1 MHVFLAGG
9 TGLIGS
15 RLVRSLCQR
24 QDTVFVLTRRPE
36 AARAA
41 LGSLCTVVEGDPT
54 RPGPWVEAVD
64 DCDAVVNLTG
74 EDLFKQRW
82 SPAFKEALHDSRV
95 GSTANLVQALAR
107 KPRTVA
113 GHPRV
118 LLNASAVG
126 YYGPCGDEERTEESP
141 PGDDFL
147 ARLCVEWERAAFAA
161 EALGVR
167 VAVVRIGVVLAR
179 EGGALRQLL
188 PAFQAGMG
196 GPTGSG
202 CQWVSWVHP
211 ADLLGILR
219 LALDGAAVRGPLN
232 ATAPNPVTNRAF
244 AEALGR
250 ALHCPAGLPSPEFV
264 LRLMLGEVA
273 DVVLGGQRVLPR
285 KASALGYGFQFPTL
299 DAALA
304 DVLR

>member
-1 MHVFLAGG
+1 MRVFVAGG

-15 RLVRSLCQR
+15 RLVRSLSQR
-24 QDTVFVLTRRPE
+24 QDTVLVLTRRTE

-64 DCDAVVNLTG
+64 ECDAVVNLTG
-74 EDLFKQRW
+74 EDLFKERW
-82 SPAFKEALHDSRV
+82 GPAFKEALRDSRV

-107 KPRTVA
+107 KPRTAA

-118 LLNASAVG
+118 LVNASAVG
-126 YYGPCGDEERTEESP
+126 YYGPCGDEGLTEESP
-141 PGDDFL
+141 PGEDFL
-147 ARLCVEWERAAFAA
+147 ARLCVEWERAALAA

-167 VAVVRIGVVLAR
+167 VAVVRTGVVLAR
-179 EGGALRQLL
+179 EGGALRRLL
-188 PAFQAGMG
+188 PAFQTGLG

-202 CQWVSWVHP
+202 GQWVSWVHP

-250 ALHCPAGLPSPEFV
+250 ALHCPAGLPTPEFV

-273 DVVLGGQRVLPR
+273 DVVLTGQRVLPM
-285 KASALGYGFQFPTL
+285 KASDLGYDFQFPTL